1 MFSEGLKLPDDIF
14 LFLKTQMGLRIDL
27 VSSSVSYWTATVSEP
42 WTRLDTGVLV
52 KEKDVAR
59 MLTQIVISL

>member
-14 LFLKTQMGLRIDL
+14 LLLKTQMGLRIDL
-27 VSSSVSYWTATVSEP
+27 VSYSVSYWTATVSELG
-42 WTRLDTGVLV
+42 TRLDIGELAE
-52 KEKDVAR
+52 EKDAAW

>member
-1 MFSEGLKLPDDIF
+1 MD
-14 LFLKTQMGLRIDL
+14 LRIDL

-52 KEKDVAR
+52 KEKDVAW
-59 MLTQIVISL
+59 MLTQTVISL